1 MSLIK
6 KNTWVQIKKTI
17 LEPKERTGNIPEE
30 TKKVP
35 LLMWVKGYLLDD
47 GHIGDQVKIKTLT
60 GRFESGELLEAN
72 PAYMHTYGQ
81 FVPEILT
88 IDKLLKDTLFGGEDN
103 E

>member
-1 MSLIK
+1 MNLIK

-35 LLMWVKGYLLDD
+35 LLMWVKGYLLSDAS
-47 GHIGDQVKIKTLT
+47 IGELVEIKTLT
-60 GRFESGELLEAN
+60 GRIEKGELIEAN
-72 PAYMHTYGQ
+72 PAYMHTYGK
-81 FVPEILT
+81 FVPEILE
-88 IDKLLKDTLFGGEDN
+88 IDKLLKDTLFGGESN